1 MWSKTIMEGFLEE
14 LQPEVKPKTLES
26 WSCRYSP
33 LLVSSC
39 PVNSL
44 TSEPHLIFL
53 LTIHGIINALA
64 LNSKFLFPENGL
76 NLPPLPTPAL
86 SLPSSHTQG
95 TCYALNTSR
104 IFYPSAFGQVMPFAL
119 SGIPSPAPLYL
130 NYCLF
135 LIPQL
140 LCPNFR
146 EVSTLRSLTHT
157 WGELHAKL
165 DLVGFSLFGVIILY
179 RLGYRLIA

>member
-1 MWSKTIMEGFLEE
+1 MFGTKKRNPENVTQPGTGIQNLGSRLYLEGGRLLWSKTIMEGFLEE

-76 NLPPLPTPAL
+76 NLPPRPTPAL

-104 IFYPSAFGQVMPFAL
+104 IFYPSAFGQVMPFV
-119 SGIPSPAPLYL
+119 SQEFPLQPH
-130 NYCLF
+130 F
-135 LIPQL
+135 
-140 LCPNFR
+140 
-146 EVSTLRSLTHT
+146 T
-157 WGELHAKL
+157 
-165 DLVGFSLFGVIILY
+165 
-179 RLGYRLIA
+179 